1 MPAWARFCGQCGTE
15 LATDDDGMVGR
26 ILADRYRII
35 RRLATGTMS
44 TVYVAEQQIGE
55 ASRFVAI
62 KMLPPELADDDLRGR
77 FYRECELVVALH
89 HPNTI
94 RFFDFGELRDG
105 TLFIV
110 MEYVEGETLRTVLS
124 RGPLPFERA
133 RQIVAQIVGSLGEA
147 HARGIVHRDLKP
159 ENVLVAPHGHTRDFA
174 KVVDFGIA
182 KSSRPAF
189 GGAAQLTVPGTLLG
203 TPAYMSPEQFTGGEV
218 DSRTDVYAL
227 GVMTYEMLAGVPPFT
242 GETPMDWATQHLHA
256 EPRKIREVAAG
267 SHLPAYVERALAHA
281 LAKNRAHRPSTVEE
295 FFEELVGTRE
305 ALVSSRR
312 FRLADVA
319 DESLSDYRL
328 PKRSPLGPA
337 LAAALI
343 VALATAAGYLT
354 WAWGTERGPFVADGP
369 TAVSSSEG
377 PAKP

>member
-1 MPAWARFCGQCGTE
+1 MTGQL
-15 LATDDDGMVGR
+15 LAG
-26 ILADRYRII
+26 RYRIV

-44 TVYVAEQQIGE
+44 TVYVAKQQLGGT
-55 ASRFVAI
+55 SRFVAI
-62 KMLPPELADDDLRGR
+62 KMLPPELADDDLRSR

-124 RGPLPFERA
+124 RGALPFERA
-133 RQIVAQIVGSLGEA
+133 RKIISQIVGSLGEA
-147 HARGIVHRDLKP
+147 HAQGIVHRDLKP
-159 ENVLVAPHGHTRDFA
+159 ENVLVAPHGHTRDFV

-189 GGAAQLTVPGTLLG
+189 GGAAQLTVPGTILG
-203 TPAYMSPEQFTGGEV
+203 TPAYMSPEQFTGGDV

-227 GVMTYEMLAGVPPFT
+227 GVIIYEMLTGVPPFT
-242 GETPMDWATQHLHA
+242 AGTPMEWATQHLHA
-256 EPRKIREVAAG
+256 EPRPIAEVAPDAR
-267 SHLPAYVERALAHA
+267 LPTSVERAVRHA
-281 LAKNRAHRPSTVEE
+281 LAKNRIHRPNTVEE
-295 FFEELVGTRE
+295 LFEELVGARE

-312 FRLADVA
+312 FKLAEVA
-319 DESLSDYRL
+319 DETLSDYRV
-328 PKRSPLGPA
+328 PKRSALGPA

-343 VALATAAGYLT
+343 VALAAAAGWLT
-354 WAWGTERGPFVADGP
+354 WAWGTTSGPFVAESAP
-369 TAVSSSEG
+369 TVV
-377 PAKP
+377 PPDAKLGEPVAAGKP